1 MEHSGTITS
10 IGLRTTRY
18 RTLLVKYQIGGGTVP
33 TTTGIVSYTRKNNS
47 GASSSGS
54 NLRVDITLDASN
66 AVRTGTTTHQKSL
79 GVNYII
85 KF

>member
-1 MEHSGTITS
+1 M
-10 IGLRTTRY
+10 
-18 RTLLVKYQIGGGTVP
+18 P

-47 GASSSGS
+47 GASGSGS